1 MLFLDISK
9 AFDPINHKIL
19 LGKLKHIGLSAR
31 SLRCFKSYL
40 RVYKWRSIWDLT
52 LSTWVCRKGS
62 LWTGLLSSGELGR
75 AKSEKACRQ
84 TFWTA
89 VCCFRASILEA
100 ENELRLRPRK
110 NRFFQ
115 RFNRVFSN
123 SPRRSA
129 LNPSFLS
136 GNSFSLT
143 KSLSCRWKSYR
154 TQEAWQTDFGL
165 GWAVQFRLF
174 VYFLNHPPSP

>member
-1 MLFLDISK
+1 MI
-9 AFDPINHKIL
+9 
-19 LGKLKHIGLSAR
+19 
-31 SLRCFKSYL
+31 
-40 RVYKWRSIWDLT
+40 
-52 LSTWVCRKGS
+52 
-62 LWTGLLSSGELGR
+62 
-75 AKSEKACRQ
+75 
-84 TFWTA
+84 
-89 VCCFRASILEA
+89 CCFRASILEA

-115 RFNRVFSN
+115 RFNGVFSN

-154 TQEAWQTDFGL
+154 TQEAWQTDFVL

-174 VYFLNHPPSP
+174 VYFLNHPSSPQQTASVNLHHVTMNQLPCSWHGVTKFSPCLSFTVHHHLVHPGVHHINPIISNGHFHPKGYFVHLNSCLFQTLTGADYW